1 MALKPNIQQKGLRQL
16 KKGQFLE
23 ESQIQQICGKNEEG
37 REKTQPILKE
47 KRNIITNILVIEKII
62 KIYYKNLMPIIL
74 KIQVKE

>member
-37 REKTQPILKE
+37 REKTQPILKR
-47 KRNIITNILVIEKII
+47 KK
-62 KIYYKNLMPIIL
+62 KHHYKYISH
-74 KIQVKE
+74 